1 MISKDMSE
9 HLGRQIGA
17 ELYSEHLYNAMAAWA
32 MAQDL
37 PGLSRW
43 LRLQAEEEHIH
54 AMKLF
59 DYILERGGE
68 VNLQQI
74 EAPDASWTN
83 VQELLNGVAEHEK
96 IISGLIYGLIDLA
109 HQERDHSTTEF
120 LQWYIAEQ
128 VEEEAL
134 ANMLIAKCKM
144 LSEMPGGYYLLD
156 KDLGERSFSPEMAAY
171 LPTGEKFGK
180 Y

>member
-37 PGLSRW
+37 PGLSHW
-43 LRLQAEEEHIH
+43 MRLQAEEEHIH

-59 DYILERGGE
+59 HYILERDGE
-68 VNLQQI
+68 VVLPQI
-74 EAPDASWTN
+74 EAPETSWSN
-83 VQELLNGVAEHEK
+83 VQELLSSVAEHEK
-96 IISGLIYGLIDLA
+96 IITGLIYGLIDLA

-128 VEEEAL
+128 VEEEAT
-134 ANMLIAKCKM
+134 ANALIAKCKM

-156 KDLGERSFSPEMAAY
+156 QDLAGRQFSPELAAY
-171 LPTGEKFGK
+171 LPNGAMFGK